1 MRTNRAILALTILGL
16 MLGACAGSSAQ
27 LAPRFGTGSVGVD
40 KTNVN
45 GEGYDANGAPIPAAQ
60 PAALAPTEGGSGDT
74 GGNGGNLVGAV
85 DDAKIIRTGSMD
97 LEVSDVPAAVKAART
112 AILGM
117 GGYVGSSNAGTN
129 GDTPYAEIAYRIPAD
144 RWEDALAKLRD
155 LGGLVTKI
163 VSEQTQAV
171 EVTAQVVDM
180 EARIRNLQA
189 SETALQGIAEK
200 ATKVSDI
207 LEIQAQLTNVRGE
220 IEQLTAQL
228 KDLND
233 RASFATLSA
242 RYSVP
247 IVAVQAVAT
256 SWEPG
261 TAVDEAAASL
271 VAILQNVADA
281 GVWFL
286 IVWLPILIVFGI
298 LAAVAVA
305 IARRLGFG
313 RGRGG
318 SGRGTQ
324 PTPPA
329 PPTATTELP
338 AAS

>member
-1 MRTNRAILALTILGL
+1 MRTTRSILALTIVGL
-16 MLGACAGSSAQ
+16 MLGACASGAAQ
-27 LAPRFGTGSVGVD
+27 LVPGGAGSTGVD
-40 KTNVN
+40 KTTVNV
-45 GEGYDANGAPIPAAQ
+45 EGYDANGAPVPEAQ
-60 PAALAPTEGGSGDT
+60 PAALAPSEGGSGAT
-74 GGNGGNLVGAV
+74 GGNAVGAV
-85 DDAKIIRTGSMD
+85 DDARIIRTGSMD

-112 AILGM
+112 AILAM
-117 GGYVGSSNAGTN
+117 GGYVGASNSGTN

-171 EVTAQVVDM
+171 EVTAQIVDL

-189 SETALQGIAEK
+189 SETALQGIAET

-271 VAILQNVADA
+271 VTILQNVADA

-298 LAAVAVA
+298 LAAVGVA
-305 IARRLGFG
+305 IARRMGLG

-318 SGRGTQ
+318 TK
-324 PTPPA
+324 PTLPA
-329 PPTATTELP
+329 PPASPAELP

>member
-1 MRTNRAILALTILGL
+1 MRTIRSILVLTILGL
-16 MLGACAGSSAQ
+16 VLGACAGSSAQ
-27 LAPRFGTGSVGVD
+27 LAPLGAASAAGD
-40 KTNVN
+40 ETNVN
-45 GEGYDANGAPIPAAQ
+45 REGYDANGAPVPAAQ
-60 PAALAPTEGGSGDT
+60 PALAPVKGTSGGGDT
-74 GGNGGNLVGAV
+74 SGNAVGAV

-112 AILGM
+112 AILAM
-117 GGYVGSSNAGTN
+117 GGYVGASNSGTK

-144 RWEDALAKLRD
+144 RWEDALAELRV
-155 LGGLVTKI
+155 LGGLTTKI

-171 EVTAQVVDM
+171 EVTAQVVDLK
-180 EARIRNLQA
+180 ARIRNLQA

-233 RASFATLSA
+233 RTFFATLSA
-242 RYSVP
+242 RYSVQ

-271 VAILQNVADA
+271 VSILQNVADA

-286 IVWLPILIVFGI
+286 IVWLPILMVFGI
-298 LAAVAVA
+298 LAAVGAA
-305 IARRLGFG
+305 IARRMGLGLG
-313 RGRGG
+313 R
-318 SGRGTQ
+318 RGTL
-324 PTPPA
+324 PAPPA
-329 PPTATTELP
+329 PPASPAELP
-338 AAS
+338 LAS

>member
-1 MRTNRAILALTILGL
+1 MRPIRSILVLTILGL

-27 LAPRFGTGSVGVD
+27 LAPGGAGSAGVD
-40 KTNVN
+40 RTNVKVQ
-45 GEGYDANGAPIPAAQ
+45 GYDANGAPVPAAQ
-60 PAALAPTEGGSGDT
+60 PAALAPTEGGSGDS
-74 GGNGGNLVGAV
+74 GGNLVGAV

-112 AILGM
+112 AILAM

-171 EVTAQVVDM
+171 EVTAQVVDL
-180 EARIRNLQA
+180 EARIRNLEA

-271 VAILQNVADA
+271 VSILQNVADA

-298 LAAVAVA
+298 LAAVGVA
-305 IARRLGFG
+305 IARRMGFG
-313 RGRGG
+313 RGGG
-318 SGRGTQ
+318 TRQT
-324 PTPPA
+324 
-329 PPTATTELP
+329 PPTAPDP
-338 AAS
+338 AAG